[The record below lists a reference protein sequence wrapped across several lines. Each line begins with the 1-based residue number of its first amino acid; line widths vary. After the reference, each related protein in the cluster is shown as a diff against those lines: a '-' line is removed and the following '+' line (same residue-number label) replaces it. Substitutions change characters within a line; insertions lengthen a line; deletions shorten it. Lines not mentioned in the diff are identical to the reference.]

1 MAPPHC
7 PLSQKIGYLIPEFP
21 AQTHNFF
28 WRERQAL
35 QDLGLE
41 LQLISTRR
49 PPLGLKAA
57 SWSDQAQRQTTYLFP
72 PSPAMLRRS
81 LLQLLQAG
89 PRAWYTCIS
98 RVAQAQDLDG
108 KPLPL
113 RQKLRLMA
121 LLLPAAGLAYHSQQ
135 QGWRHVH
142 VHSCADAANVAMF
155 AAVLAPLTYSLT
167 LHNPLSVYGPNQPQK
182 WRSARFALVI
192 TEKIYHDVV
201 KQLAGSLPPRLAI
214 APMGVDCDRFVRSQ
228 PYQAYS
234 GTGPV
239 RLFSCGRLNP
249 CKGHQNLIA
258 AVSQLRRQG
267 LDVSLVIAGEDDQG
281 GSGYRS
287 VLEALVRSLDL
298 DRAVTLLGAVSE
310 ETVQQHLEQA
320 HAFVLASSEEPLGV
334 AIMESMAMAVP
345 TIATDAGGVP
355 ELIENGVDGLLV
367 PPGDVEAL
375 TAAIAHLLQDVA
387 LAQRLSSAGP
397 RKIVA
402 KFSHRRSASAIA
414 TLLAETRPT
423 QYRHS
428 AAVAG
433 AQR

>member
-1 MAPPHC
+1 MAPP
-7 PLSQKIGYLIPEFP
+7 LRSTSQKIGYLIPEFP

-41 LQLISTRR
+41 TQLISTRR

-57 SWSDQAQRQTTYLFP
+57 SWADQAQQQTTYLFP
-72 PSPAMLRRS
+72 PSPAMLGRS

-89 PRAWYTCIS
+89 PRAWSTCVH
-98 RVAQAQDLDG
+98 RVIQAQDLER

-113 RQKLRLMA
+113 RQKLRLLA
-121 LLLPAAGLAYHSQQ
+121 LLLPAAALAHHSRQ

-142 VHSCADAANVAMF
+142 VHSCADAANVAML

-167 LHNPLSVYGPNQPQK
+167 LHNPLWVYGPNQAQK

-201 KQLAGSLPPRLAI
+201 QQLAGALPPRLEI
-214 APMGVDCDRFVRSQ
+214 APMGVDCDQFVRSQ

-234 GTGPV
+234 GIGPV

-258 AVSQLRRQG
+258 AVGQLRRQG
-267 LDVSLVIAGEDDQG
+267 LDVRLVIAGEDDDG
-281 GSGYRS
+281 GSGYRH

-298 DRAVTLLGAVSE
+298 GSAVTLIGAVSE
-310 ETVQQHLEQA
+310 ETVQQHLQQA
-320 HAFVLASSEEPLGV
+320 HAFALASSEEPLGV
-334 AIMESMAMAVP
+334 AIMEAMAMAVP
-345 TIATDAGGVP
+345 AIATDAGGVP

-375 TAAIAHLLQDVA
+375 AAAIAHLLQDAA

-397 RKIVA
+397 QKIAA
-402 KFSHRRSASAIA
+402 KFSSRRSASAIA
-414 TLLAETRPT
+414 ALLAETEPAQDRRPAL
-423 QYRHS
+423 
-428 AAVAG
+428 AAG
-433 AQR
+433 IQH